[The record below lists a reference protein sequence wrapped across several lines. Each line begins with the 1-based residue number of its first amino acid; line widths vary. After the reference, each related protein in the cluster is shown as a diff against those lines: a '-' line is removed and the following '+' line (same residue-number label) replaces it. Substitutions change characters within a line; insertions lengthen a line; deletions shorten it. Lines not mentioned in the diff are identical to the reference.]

1 MRAKIYNLI
10 LFSLV
15 FSLSLFG
22 NEDPLPSWNK
32 GKAKSAI
39 LEFIK
44 NSTDPNNS
52 AYVLPENRIAT
63 FDQDGTLWVEHPMY
77 TQGLFALDRIKA
89 LAKDHPEWNS
99 KEPYKSIIDG
109 NTQAVEN
116 FSETDWEQVIAET
129 HTGMSTNEFYNIV
142 KDWLS
147 KAVHPRFKKPFTD
160 LAYQPMKEVLELF
173 RANSYKT
180 FIVTGGGQ
188 AFVRVYSQIVY
199 GIPPEQVIGS
209 SIKTK
214 YEYQQGNPILL
225 REPKVFFIDNND
237 GKAVGIDLFIGKKP
251 TAAFGNSDGDK
262 EMLEW
267 TQSNAKTNLMML
279 VLHDDSKREY
289 AYGPANGL
297 PNTKVGTFSE
307 SLMKDSEKQNFIVI
321 SMKDDWNRIFSFDIP
336 TK

>member
-1 MRAKIYNLI
+1 MRTKTYNLF

-22 NEDPLPSWNK
+22 NEDPLSSWNK

-44 NSTDPNNS
+44 NSTDPDNS
-52 AYVLPENRIAT
+52 AYVRPENRIAT

-77 TQGLFALDRIKA
+77 TQGLFALDRIKL
-89 LAKDHPEWNS
+89 LAKDHPEWNN

-109 NTQAVEN
+109 DTQAVEN

-129 HTGMSTNEFYNIV
+129 HTGMSTNEFHSIV
-142 KDWLS
+142 AEWLS

-188 AFVRVYSQIVY
+188 AFVRIYSQIVY

-209 SIKTK
+209 SVKTK

-225 REPKVFFIDNND
+225 REQKVFFIDNND

-267 TQSNAKTNLMML
+267 TQSNAKTSLKML
-279 VLHDDSKREY
+279 VLHDDSNREY

-297 PNTKVGTFSE
+297 PNTQVGTFSE
-307 SLMKDSEKQNFIVI
+307 SLMKEAEKQNFIII
-321 SMKDDWNRIFSFDIP
+321 SMKNDWNRIFSFDVSA
-336 TK
+336 K